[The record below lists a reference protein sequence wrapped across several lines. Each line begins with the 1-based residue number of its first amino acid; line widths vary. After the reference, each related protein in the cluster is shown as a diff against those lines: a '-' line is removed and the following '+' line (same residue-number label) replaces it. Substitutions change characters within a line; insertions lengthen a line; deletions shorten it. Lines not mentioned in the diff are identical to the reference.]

1 MGLQS
6 TDGGGYLYG
15 LRPTMSTNRR
25 KAFSGSKQNV
35 KVWGGKELMHIQ
47 VFLKTDEETTA
58 FFIMIYE
65 YLWFDLIANEKT

>member
-35 KVWGGKELMHIQ
+35 KVEGGKELIHIQ
-47 VFLKTDEETTA
+47 VFLKADEETMA
-58 FFIMIYE
+58 FSIMIYE